1 MKNISSKYEKIT
13 ASITLAI
20 TAKAKR
26 LIKEGKD
33 IKSFGVGEPD
43 FQTPKAIRDEA
54 IDVIQ
59 NRSIG
64 YTASSGIIELK
75 EAICKKFKDDNNID
89 YSPEN
94 IVVSNGAK
102 HSLFN
107 TIQALLNPGDEVII
121 PSPYWVSYVELVKM
135 AGGIPVIL
143 ETQEETGFQI
153 EIEKLRSL
161 VTNKT
166 KAIMINTPNN
176 PTGAV
181 YSDDVL
187 KAVAQLAIEKDLY
200 IISDEIYEVLL
211 YEDTHKSI
219 VTLVPE
225 VKDRTIIINGVS
237 KAYAMTGW
245 RIGYLACSKELAKT
259 ITNIQSHATSNP
271 NTIAQYASVKALE
284 MDKTVVMD
292 MVDTFKSRRDF
303 MYQAINDIPKLSCK
317 KPKGAFYI
325 MINIKELLGTEIQ
338 GRMINSSLDFAD
350 FLLDEALVAV
360 VPGIGFGVDEFIRV
374 SYATDMDTIKEGL
387 TRINDAI
394 HG

>member
-1 MKNISSKYEKIT
+1 VKGISKKYSSIS

-20 TAKAKR
+20 TAKAKQ

-43 FQTPKAIRDEA
+43 FQTPKAIREEA
-54 IDVIQ
+54 IFSIN

-75 EAICKKFKDDNNID
+75 EAICKKFKDDNNIN
-89 YSPEN
+89 YKPSN

-107 TIQALLNPGDEVII
+107 TIQALVNPGDEII
-121 PSPYWVSYVELVKM
+121 VPSPYWVSYIELVKM
-135 AGGIPVIL
+135 AGGVPVVL
-143 ETQEETGFQI
+143 ETKEADGF
-153 EIEKLRSL
+153 EVDVKALEKLI
-161 VTNKT
+161 TPKT
-166 KAIMINTPNN
+166 KAIIINSPNN

-181 YSDDVL
+181 YSDDIL
-187 KAVAQLAIEKDLY
+187 KSIANTAIKEDLY
-200 IISDEIYEVLL
+200 IIADEIYEVLL
-211 YEDTHKSI
+211 YGSTHNSI

-245 RIGYLACSKELAKT
+245 RIGYLACHASLAET
-259 ITNIQSHATSNP
+259 IGNIQSHATSNP
-271 NTIAQYASVKALE
+271 NTVAQYASVKALT
-284 MDKTVVMD
+284 MDKKVVNE
-292 MVDTFKSRRDF
+292 MVEVFAKRRDF
-303 MYQAINDIPKLSCK
+303 MYESINKINHLSCK

-325 MINIKELLGTEIQ
+325 MINIKEVLGKTLQ
-338 GRMINSSLDFAD
+338 GKKIESSMDFAN

-360 VPGIGFGVDEFIRV
+360 IPGIGFGVDEFIRV
-374 SYATDMDTIKEGL
+374 SYATDMETIKEGL
-387 TRINDAI
+387 NRINAAI
-394 HG
+394 NN